1 MNQSDEELNKFG
13 KRILSPLRQV
23 DPLDPAS
30 IAQERAKFLAQVENL
45 RADLPVLTSSEAE
58 KQSKRDDLI
67 YQRKQRLPLFRAL
80 IAVLVL
86 VILLIGSSATVF
98 AAQNS
103 LPGDPLYAI
112 KSLSEDVR
120 LTMAFTPQT
129 KLDLTLT
136 YTNRRVEEISS
147 LVANGEELPT
157 QASDRFQL
165 ELEQALDLAAQM
177 NDQQMQAAL
186 IQIKNGAEK
195 QGMTMEELLAKLP
208 EQASPAILRLQERL
222 QEQVMLSS
230 FGESDPQAFRNEIR
244 ERQKIRQNIKH
255 STEPEQTDEIPVIA
269 DNTPMPGQDNNGSE
283 IIQPTPMPGHNG
295 QGNGQDQT
303 MPGNGNPGA
312 GPTHSPKP

>member
-1 MNQSDEELNKFG
+1 MNQADEELNKFG
-13 KRILSPLRQV
+13 KRILSPLSQV
-23 DPLDPAS
+23 DPLNPAS
-30 IAQERAKFLAQVENL
+30 IAQERAKFLAQVETL
-45 RADLPVLTSSEAE
+45 RSDISTVTTNEAE
-58 KQSKRDDLI
+58 KQSKREDRI
-67 YQRKQRLPLFRAL
+67 YQRKQRMPLFRAL
-80 IAVLVL
+80 IAVLVV
-86 VILLIGSSATVF
+86 VILLAGSSATVF

-103 LPGDPLYAI
+103 LPGDPLYTI

-120 LTMAFTPQT
+120 FTMAINPQT

-147 LVANGEELPT
+147 LVANGQELPSQT
-157 QASDRFQL
+157 SDRYQL
-165 ELEQALDLAAQM
+165 ELEQALELAAQM

-244 ERQKIRQNIKH
+244 ERQKIRQSMKH
-255 STEPEQTDEIPVIA
+255 STEPEQTEEIPVIA

-283 IIQPTPMPGHNG
+283 IVQPTQMPGHNG
-295 QGNGQDQT
+295 QGNGQDET
-303 MPGNGNPGA
+303 LPGNGNHGPGS
-312 GPTHSPKP
+312 THTPKP

>member
-1 MNQSDEELNKFG
+1 MNHSDEELNKFG
-13 KRILSPLRQV
+13 KRILSPLSQV

-30 IAQERAKFLAQVENL
+30 IAQERAKFLAQVQHL
-45 RADLPVLTSSEAE
+45 RTDLPVVINNETE
-58 KQSKRDDLI
+58 KQSNREDRI
-67 YQRKQRLPLFRAL
+67 YLRKQRMPLFRAL
-80 IAVLVL
+80 IAVLVV
-86 VILLIGSSATVF
+86 VILLAGSSATVF

-103 LPGDPLYAI
+103 LPGEPLYAI

-120 LTMAFTPQT
+120 LTMALNPQT

-136 YTNRRVEEISS
+136 YTNRRAEEISS

-157 QASDRFQL
+157 QTSARYQL

-177 NDQQMQAAL
+177 NDQQMQVAL
-186 IQIKNGAEK
+186 IQIKNRAEK
-195 QGMTMEELLAKLP
+195 QGMTMEELLANLP

-244 ERQKIRQNIKH
+244 ERQKIRQSLKH
-255 STEPEQTDEIPVIA
+255 STEPEQTEEIPLIA
-269 DNTPMPGQDNNGSE
+269 DNTPMPGQDNNGNE
-283 IIQPTPMPGHNG
+283 MGQPTQMPGHNG
-295 QGNGQDQT
+295 QGNGQDESL
-303 MPGNGNPGA
+303 PGNGNHGP

>member
-1 MNQSDEELNKFG
+1 MNHSDEELNKFG
-13 KRILSPLRQV
+13 KRILSPLSQV

-30 IAQERAKFLAQVENL
+30 IAQERAKFLAQVQHL
-45 RADLPVLTSSEAE
+45 RTDLPVVINNETE
-58 KQSKRDDLI
+58 KQSNREDRI
-67 YQRKQRLPLFRAL
+67 YLRKPRMPLFRAL
-80 IAVLVL
+80 IAVLVV
-86 VILLIGSSATVF
+86 VILLAGSSATVF

-103 LPGDPLYAI
+103 LPGEPLYAI

-120 LTMAFTPQT
+120 FAVALNPQT

-136 YTNRRVEEISS
+136 YTNRRAEEISS
-147 LVANGEELPT
+147 LVANGEELPAQT
-157 QASDRFQL
+157 SNRYQL

-186 IQIKNGAEK
+186 IQIRNGAEK
-195 QGMTMEELLAKLP
+195 QGMTMEELLVKLP

-244 ERQKIRQNIKH
+244 ERQKIRQSIRH
-255 STEPEQTDEIPVIA
+255 STEPEQTEEIPLIA

-283 IIQPTPMPGHNG
+283 MIQPSQMPGHNG
-295 QGNGQDQT
+295 QDNSQDESL
-303 MPGNGNPGA
+303 PGNSNHGP
-312 GPTHSPKP
+312 GPTHTPKP

>member
-1 MNQSDEELNKFG
+1 MKQSDEELNKFG
-13 KRILSPLRQV
+13 QRILSALRQV
-23 DPLDPAS
+23 DPLDSAS

-45 RADLPVLTSSEAE
+45 RTDLAAATTSEIE
-58 KQSKRDDLI
+58 KQSKRVASI
-67 YQRKQRLPLFRAL
+67 YQRKQRVPLFRAL

-86 VILLIGSSATVF
+86 VILLVGSSATVF

-120 LTMAFTPQT
+120 LGFAFNPES
-129 KLDLTLT
+129 KLNLTLR

-157 QASDRFQL
+157 QISERYQL
-165 ELEQALDLAAQM
+165 ELEQALDLATQM
-177 NDQQMQAAL
+177 DDLQMQAAL
-186 IQIKNGAEK
+186 IQIKNGAVK

-208 EQASPAILRLQERL
+208 GQASPAIIRLQERL
-222 QEQVMLSS
+222 HEQVMLSS

-244 ERQKIRQNIKH
+244 ERQKIRQNMKH
-255 STEPEQTDEIPVIA
+255 STEPDKTEEIPVIA
-269 DNTPMPGQDNNGSE
+269 DNTPMPGQDNNSTE
-283 IIQPTPMPGHNG
+283 MVQPTPIPGHNG

-303 MPGNGNPGA
+303 MPGNGNHGSR
-312 GPTHSPKP
+312 PTLSPKP

>member
-1 MNQSDEELNKFG
+1 MNHSDEELNKFG
-13 KRILSPLRQV
+13 KRILSPLSQV

-30 IAQERAKFLAQVENL
+30 IAQERAKFLAQVEHL
-45 RADLPVLTSSEAE
+45 RTYLPVVTNNETE
-58 KQSKRDDLI
+58 KQSNREDRI
-67 YQRKQRLPLFRAL
+67 YLRKQRMPLFRAL
-80 IAVLVL
+80 IAVLVV
-86 VILLIGSSATVF
+86 VILLAGSSATVF

-103 LPGDPLYAI
+103 LPGEPLYAI

-120 LTMAFTPQT
+120 LTMALNPQT

-136 YTNRRVEEISS
+136 YTNRRAEEISS

-157 QASDRFQL
+157 QTSARYQL

-177 NDQQMQAAL
+177 NDQQMQVAL
-186 IQIKNGAEK
+186 IQIKNRAEK
-195 QGMTMEELLAKLP
+195 QGMTMEELLANLP

-244 ERQKIRQNIKH
+244 ERQKIRQSLKH
-255 STEPEQTDEIPVIA
+255 STEPEQTEEIPLIA
-269 DNTPMPGQDNNGSE
+269 DNTPMPGQDNNGNE
-283 IIQPTPMPGHNG
+283 MGQPTQMPGHNG
-295 QGNGQDQT
+295 QGNGQDESL
-303 MPGNGNPGA
+303 PGNGNHGP